1 MLGRKTSINEKEN
14 GSATQISGKVS
25 KVSKS
30 SAY

>member
-1 MLGRKTSINEKEN
+1 MLGRNTSINEKKN
-14 GSATQISGKVS
+14 GNGTQISGKVS